1 MEKKKGLGAL
11 DVFII
16 IILLVCAVSIGFR
29 IFADRNSE
37 VGENIQLEDYVLSF
51 KVMGIRDSSA
61 RNYME
66 KGTKF
71 YLTDSNVFL
80 GTISDRDIT
89 ITDAKKY
96 YEALDGSV
104 VTATNTGTGDLYK
117 VDVEAAFDVQG
128 KIDSNGRFLLDGNQ
142 YIGLNQEI
150 QIYSK
155 YLAITILVT
164 DIEKAQ

>member
-37 VGENIQLEDYVLSF
+37 VGENIQLENYVLSF

-71 YLTDSNVFL
+71 YLTDSNVLL

-104 VTATNTGTGDLYK
+104 VTAANTGTGDLYK

-142 YIGLNQEI
+142 YLGLNQEV

-164 DIEKAQ
+164 GIEKAQ